1 VAQYAVTMAYRIRYY
16 MDLNAREAMH
26 MIELR
31 TSPQG
36 HPAYRRICQAMH
48 RLIAGQ
54 AGHQA
59 IAAAMSFADLSDA
72 EEGRL
77 AAERAA
83 EKRRSGD

>member
-1 VAQYAVTMAYRIRYY
+1 
-16 MDLNAREAMH
+16 

-59 IAAAMSFADLSDA
+59 IAAAMSFVDLSDA

-77 AAERAA
+77 GAERAA
-83 EKRRSGD
+83 EKRQSGG

>member
-1 VAQYAVTMAYRIRYY
+1 
-16 MDLNAREAMH
+16 
-26 MIELR
+26 
-31 TSPQG
+31 
-36 HPAYRRICQAMH
+36 MH

-77 AAERAA
+77 GAERAA
-83 EKRRSGD
+83 EKRRSGG